1 MSNVSTHLKN
11 FTAYVF
17 YGINSNNESFQV
29 IPEEDPNFS
38 GLVNSD
44 LIYVLS
50 QERIPGQMLPNIYSK
65 KHYRPPLDN
74 IPLYIKEM
82 GCVLFTSDKERFET
96 IEKYGNGEKII
107 IAYAAGMS
115 PLINASYT
123 AITSLSDKTFYQ
135 ITEGTIDEIPR
146 ESTSYV
152 EELFHKYD
160 ISPEKRQTHDIF
172 VINTVIRKGNNKLT
186 RDAIVKTKIVYVEK
200 STIIPGNPII
210 FSYNGLVIFNE
221 YKDAESFLIV
231 HGSVDGYMINK
242 GLAVTHRRQERQIE
256 ELNRRASTDKKS
268 MVQIFSLMGGTSVLS
283 IFTKTLLQCVEEG
296 ESGNETLKRL
306 LKILG
311 IGVIG
316 VGGVIGVYLLY
327 KKYNQYKE
335 ETKNAPKR
343 AA

>member
-29 IPEEDPNFS
+29 IPEEDPNLS
-38 GLVNSD
+38 GFVNSD

-50 QERIPGQMLPNIYSK
+50 QERIPGQMIPNIYSRR
-65 KHYRPPLDN
+65 HYRPPMDN
-74 IPLYIKEM
+74 IPLYIEEM
-82 GCVLFTSDKERFET
+82 GCVLFASEKERFET
-96 IEKYGNGEKII
+96 IEKYGNGKKLVLSH
-107 IAYAAGMS
+107 AAGS
-115 PLINASYT
+115 VPLINGSYVV
-123 AITSLSDKTFYQ
+123 ITSLSDKTFYQ
-135 ITEGTIDEIPR
+135 LNGGTIEELPR
-146 ESTSYV
+146 ESSNYV
-152 EELFHKYD
+152 EKLFHDYD
-160 ISPEKRQTHDIF
+160 IPQEKLQTHDIF
-172 VINTVIRKGNNKLT
+172 VINTVIRKGNNKST
-186 RDAIVKTKIVYVEK
+186 RDMVIKTKIEYVEK

-221 YKDAESFLIV
+221 YKDAESFLVV

-242 GLAVTHRRQERQIE
+242 GLAVTRRRQERQIE
-256 ELNRRASTDKKS
+256 ELNKRASTDKKS

-316 VGGVIGVYLLY
+316 VGGIIGVYLLY

-335 ETKNAPKR
+335 ETKNTQKR